1 MGRFKGVKGTII
13 LVILIMM
20 VISYY
25 FYLSN
30 KTVPDKKEESTQL
43 TVVQSLLLDNLEMQY
58 PPSPKEVV
66 KYYCEIT
73 KAFYNETYTDEE
85 LTGLALKI
93 RELYDDELLAHNS
106 QDQYL
111 IDIKTDIQSFRQKK
125 CTISSYTTS
134 SSMDVE
140 YFQADGFEFAKLYCM
155 FTLRQGTDLQYTT
168 EQFLLRKD
176 DTGHW
181 KIYGWELADP
191 NEES

>member
-1 MGRFKGVKGTII
+1 MGHFKGVKGTII

-73 KAFYNETYTDEE
+73 QAFYNETYTDEE
-85 LTGLALKI
+85 LTELALKI
-93 RELYDDELLAHNS
+93 RELYDDELLANNS

-134 SSMDVE
+134 TSMDVE
-140 YFQADGFEFAKLYCM
+140 YFSADGFEFAKLYCM
-155 FTLRQGTDLQYTT
+155 FTLRQGTDLRYTT

-181 KIYGWELADP
+181 KIYGWDLADP
-191 NEES
+191 NEEE

>member
-30 KTVPDKKEESTQL
+30 KTMPDRKEESTQP
-43 TVVQSLLLDNLEMQY
+43 TVVQSLLLNNLEIKY

-73 KAFYNETYTDEE
+73 KAFYNESYTDEE
-85 LTGLALKI
+85 LTDLAMKI
-93 RELYDDELLAHNS
+93 RELYDEELLENNPK
-106 QDQYL
+106 DQYL
-111 IDIKTDIQSFRQKK
+111 IDIRTDIQSFRQQK
-125 CTISSYTTS
+125 CTISSYSTS
-134 SSMDVE
+134 SSVDVE
-140 YFQADGFEFAKLYCM
+140 YFTTDGYEFAKLYCM
-155 FTLRQGTDLQYTT
+155 FTLRQGTNLQYTT

-176 DTGHW
+176 DSGHW
-181 KIYGWELADP
+181 KIYGWDLADP
-191 NEES
+191 NGEQ